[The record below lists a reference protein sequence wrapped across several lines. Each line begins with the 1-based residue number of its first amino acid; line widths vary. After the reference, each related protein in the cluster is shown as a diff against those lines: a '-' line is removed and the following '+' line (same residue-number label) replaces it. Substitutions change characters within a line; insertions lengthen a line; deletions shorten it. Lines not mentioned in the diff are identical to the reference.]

1 MGSILLHVYCIVFL
15 TTGIILQCTPERDR
29 SWPYL
34 TIGFMILGFLEVIKA
49 IKGKKE

>member
-1 MGSILLHVYCIVFL
+1 MGYILLNVYCIVFL
-15 TTGIILQCTPERDR
+15 TTGMILQCTSVRDR

-49 IKGKKE
+49 IKEKKG